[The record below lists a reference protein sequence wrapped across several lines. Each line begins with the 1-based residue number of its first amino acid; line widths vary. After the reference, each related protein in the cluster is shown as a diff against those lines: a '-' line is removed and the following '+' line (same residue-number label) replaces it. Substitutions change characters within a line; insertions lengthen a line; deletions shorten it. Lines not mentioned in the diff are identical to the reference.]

1 MSYITAP
8 DPTSENIFF
17 DIILDATY
25 WDQPPRLE
33 VLIDNKSVEKYTI
46 DQPEFHIRFQQ
57 VMSFDQ
63 PHILELRRTGKTQDQ
78 TRMLEDGTFETQM
91 LHIKT
96 VKLDNIDLRNLIWHS
111 SKFEPEYPEP
121 WASEQQAQGIELED
135 QVLGEMY
142 LGHNGTWSFTFTSP
156 IYKFLVGWAKGNQ

>member
-1 MSYITAP
+1 MTHVTAP

-25 WDQPPRLE
+25 WNQPPELE
-33 VLIDNKSVEKYTI
+33 VVVDNESVGKYTI
-46 DQPEFHIRFQQ
+46 DQPEFHIRFRR

-63 PHILELRRTGKTQDQ
+63 PHILELRRTGKNQDQ
-78 TRMLEDGTFETQM
+78 TRMLADGTFETQM

-96 VKLDNIDLRNLIWHS
+96 IKLDNIDLRNLVWHS
-111 SKFEPEYPEP
+111 SEFEPEYPEP
-121 WASEQQAQGIELED
+121 WASEQQAQGVELEK

-142 LGHNGTWSFTFTSP
+142 LGHNGVWRFAFTSP
-156 IYKFLVGWAKGNQ
+156 IYKFLVAWAKGNQ

>member
-1 MSYITAP
+1 MAYITAP

-17 DIILDATY
+17 DIILNATY

-33 VLIDNKSVEKYTI
+33 VLVDNKSVGKYTI
-46 DQPEFHIRFQQ
+46 DQPEFCIRFQQ

-63 PHILELRRTGKTQDQ
+63 PHILELQRTGKTQDQ